1 MVVITERI
9 LKRSQCFAQ
18 LGNML
23 LNSPL
28 VKLNPPPP
36 CEINQDNFQ
45 DMLGHLDLPGWE
57 ECSKKCWPCLERPR
71 APAKEDAER
80 QGNQKKSCHSKLPD
94 TLCRSLAMCV
104 LPVMDVLQIHDWIHD
119 WNCKFM
125 TGGLILI
132 NKDRGVLKIMC
143 EPVHPRLKLI
153 RIFFKTR
160 ADTCFFLDGRNVQR
174 NVGLASPGRAPQP
187 RKTQNAE
194 GIKKIYQTKLPNTL

>member
-1 MVVITERI
+1 MVVITERV

-80 QGNQKKSCHSKLPD
+80 QGDQKKIVTPSCQV
-94 TLCRSLAMCV
+94 LCRSLAMYV
-104 LPVMDVLQIHDWIHD
+104 LPVMDVLQIHDWTHD
-119 WNCKFM
+119 WICKFM
-125 TGGLILI
+125 TGALILI
-132 NKDRGVLKIMC
+132 NKPRGGWCWSTRNMC
-143 EPVHPRLKLI
+143 EPRLCCH
-153 RIFFKTR
+153 
-160 ADTCFFLDGRNVQR
+160 A
-174 NVGLASPGRAPQP
+174 
-187 RKTQNAE
+187 
-194 GIKKIYQTKLPNTL
+194 